1 MTVEV
6 TPGEME
12 VAAPPAVVITD
23 TAIDDDIKLRRVGF
37 YLTFFLFLVD
47 VLLLVFSSTL
57 YAGHTIDVEKL
68 DPEVTLY
75 HLATSFTPV
84 ILFLNFLFM
93 LILLRWYRTNHIS
106 SDACGCGIFI
116 YVLMTAACVAFFAV
130 FMSMCNPV
138 NEFENLPYSPS
149 SATFIRTDN
158 ITWYNANN
166 VYSQI
171 GVGASTASI
180 RFLGSYN
187 TSDACIKACDDFTQM
202 NMPSSSCHTWT
213 WHYPVPQNYQYAGQ
227 CFGRTDL
234 VWTAKAQTY
243 VDCGVATN
251 GGGVMTYVS
260 ESDEWTGIMFRD
272 MLKANHD
279 ALALYVIVVIRM
291 GLPVAFI
298 VLTILAGVL
307 FGLFSLI
314 KWAAFEN

>member
-12 VAAPPAVVITD
+12 VAAPPATVVTE
-23 TAIDDDIKLRRVGF
+23 TAIDDEHKLRRVGF
-37 YLTFFLFLVD
+37 YLAFFLFLVD

-57 YAGHTIDVEKL
+57 YAGHVIDFAKL

-84 ILFLNFLFM
+84 ILVLNFIFM
-93 LILLRWYRTNHIS
+93 LILLRWYRTSHLS
-106 SDACGCGIFI
+106 GDACGCGIFI

-130 FMSMCNPV
+130 FMSMCNPA
-138 NEFENLPYSPS
+138 NDFENLPYSPS
-149 SATFIRTDN
+149 YAIYTRTDN
-158 ITWYNANN
+158 ITLYNMNN
-166 VYSQI
+166 VHSQI
-171 GVGASTASI
+171 GVGASTDSI

-187 TSDACIKACDDFTQM
+187 TSDACIKACADFTQM
-202 NMPSSSCHTWT
+202 NMPTSSCHSWT
-213 WHYPVPQNYQYAGQ
+213 WHYPVSQNYQYAGQ

-243 VDCGVATN
+243 VDCGIATN
-251 GGGVMTYVS
+251 GGGVQTYVN
-260 ESDEWTGIMFRD
+260 ESDEWSGTMFRD

-279 ALALYVIVVIRM
+279 ALALYVIVVIRF
-291 GLPVAFI
+291 GLPVALL
-298 VLTILAGVL
+298 VLSILASVL
-307 FGLFSLI
+307 YGLFSLI